1 MNPDLPSKLQNRMH
15 ALFTSN
21 KKLLSVIL
29 YGPRTEPDCPPDAS
43 IRLALSGP
51 MGSRDIRQLRH
62 QLSEM
67 HTSIVFD
74 ILHLDHLEDSQQ
86 KALILEKG
94 IEIYK
99 RKGT

>member
-1 MNPDLPSKLQNRMH
+1 MTPDLPGKLQTKMH

-29 YGPRTEPDCPPDAS
+29 YGPRTQPDAPPDSS
-43 IRLALSGP
+43 IRLALGGP

-74 ILHLDHLEDSQQ
+74 ILHLDHLEDMAQ
-86 KALILEKG
+86 KKIILEEG

-99 RKGT
+99 RKGS